1 MNTQDEHLDYILDR
15 CIERIASGES
25 VSSCLA
31 SYPDDREE
39 LEPLLRIAAVTMQA
53 VSAVE
58 PNRVAKARGLRMLND
73 AVAER
78 KARKRSFF
86 GWLQALRPPAAGTL
100 MAKPLLAGVAVLL
113 VASGLAFGAD
123 RAAADSVPGHPLYWM
138 KTGRENLS
146 LMMPKSD
153 AARAQEHARL
163 AKVRSDELGTLVRM
177 GDIPAAQKHSV
188 TISIHLSRSA
198 ELVGVTMSTNPIEM
212 PARMGAGAQDNDIA
226 QLKLLLARDWQYTKS
241 LLEQQISR
249 LPLEQQ
255 SALRD
260 TMMRQDLNYRM
271 IIAML
276 DMAGAPGL
284 TPFWITQPPGGRQP

>member
-53 VSAVE
+53 VSAVK
-58 PNRVAKARGLRMLND
+58 PNQVAKARGLRMLND

-78 KARKRSFF
+78 TTRRRSFF
-86 GWLQALRPPAAGTL
+86 GWLAALRPPAAGSL
-100 MAKPLLAGVAVLL
+100 VAKPLLAGFAVLVVL
-113 VASGLAFGAD
+113 SGLAFGAD
-123 RAAADSVPGHPLYWM
+123 RAAADSVPGEPLYWV
-138 KTGRENLS
+138 KTSRENLS

-153 AARAQEHARL
+153 GARAQEHARL
-163 AKVRSDELGTLVRM
+163 AKVRSDEMGRLVRM
-177 GDIPAAQKHSV
+177 GDIPAAQRHSV
-188 TISIHLSRSA
+188 TISLHLSRSA

-212 PARMGAGAQDNDIA
+212 PARMGATDHDSDIA
-226 QLKLLLARDWQYTKS
+226 QLKLLLARDWQYTKA
-241 LLEQQISR
+241 LLEQQISQ
-249 LPLEQQ
+249 LPLQQQ

>member
-1 MNTQDEHLDYILDR
+1 MNTKDEHLDYILDR

-31 SYPDDREE
+31 SYPDEREY
-39 LEPLLRIAAVTMQA
+39 LEPLLRVAAVTMKA

-58 PNRVAKARGLRMLND
+58 PNQVAKARGLRMLNN

-78 KARKRSFF
+78 TTRKRSFF

-100 MAKPLLAGVAVLL
+100 MAKPLLAGVAMLL

-153 AARAQEHARL
+153 AAKAQEHAHL
-163 AKVRSDELGTLVRM
+163 AKVRSDEMGRLVRM

-212 PARMGAGAQDNDIA
+212 PARMGATAQENDIA

-241 LLEQQISR
+241 VLEQQISQ

-255 SALRD
+255 SALRE
-260 TMMRQDLNYRM
+260 TMLRQDLNYRFL
-271 IIAML
+271 IAIL
-276 DMAGAPGL
+276 DMGGAPGL
-284 TPFWITQPPGGRQP
+284 PPFWITQPPGGRQP

>member
-39 LEPLLRIAAVTMQA
+39 LEPLLRVAAVTVRA

-58 PNRVAKARGLRMLND
+58 ANQVAKARGLRMLND
-73 AVAER
+73 AVADR
-78 KARKRSFF
+78 TARRRSFF
-86 GWLQALRPPAAGTL
+86 GWLTALRPPAAGSL
-100 MAKPLLAGVAVLL
+100 VAKPLLAGVAVLL
-113 VASGLAFGAD
+113 VVSGLAFGAD
-123 RAAADSVPGHPLYWM
+123 RAAADSVPGDPLYWV
-138 KTGRENLS
+138 KTSRENIS

-163 AKVRSDELGTLVRM
+163 AKERSDETGRLVRM
-177 GDIPAAQKHSV
+177 GDIPAAQRHSV

-212 PARMGAGAQDNDIA
+212 PARMGPSARENDIE
-226 QLKLLLARDWQYTKS
+226 QLRLLLARDWQATKS
-241 LLEQQISR
+241 LLEQQIST
-249 LPLEQQ
+249 LPQDQQ
-255 SALRD
+255 SALRG
-260 TMMRQDLNYRM
+260 MMLRQDLNYRYL
-271 IIAML
+271 IAML
-276 DMAGAPGL
+276 DMAGAPGWP
-284 TPFWITQPPGGRQP
+284 PFWITEPPRSRQ

>member
-58 PNRVAKARGLRMLND
+58 PNQVAKARGLRMLNE

-78 KARKRSFF
+78 TAKKHSFF
-86 GWLQALRPPAAGTL
+86 GWLTSWRLKPSRML
-100 MAKPLLAGVAVLL
+100 VAKPLLAGVAVLL
-113 VASGLAFGAD
+113 VGSGLAFGAD
-123 RAAADSVPGHPLYWM
+123 RAAADSVPGDPLYWV
-138 KTGRENLS
+138 KTSRENIS

-163 AKVRSDELGTLVRM
+163 AKVRSDEMGRLVRM
-177 GDIPAAQKHSV
+177 GDIPAAQRHSV
-188 TISIHLSRSA
+188 TISLHLSRSA
-198 ELVGVTMSTNPIEM
+198 ELVGVTMSTNPVEM
-212 PARMGAGAQDNDIA
+212 PARMGAEARDNDIA

-241 LLEQQISR
+241 LLEQQISQ

-255 SALRD
+255 SALRE
-260 TMMRQDLNYRM
+260 TMLRQDLNYRM

-284 TPFWITQPPGGRQP
+284 HPFWITQPPGGR

>member
-1 MNTQDEHLDYILDR
+1 MNTKDEHLDYILDR

-31 SYPDDREE
+31 SYPDEREY
-39 LEPLLRIAAVTMQA
+39 LEPLLRVAAVTMKA

-58 PNRVAKARGLRMLND
+58 PNQVAKARGLRMLNN

-78 KARKRSFF
+78 TTRKRSFF
-86 GWLQALRPPAAGTL
+86 GWPQALRPPAAGTL

-153 AARAQEHARL
+153 AAKAQEHAHL
-163 AKVRSDELGTLVRM
+163 AKVRSDEMGRLVRM

-212 PARMGAGAQDNDIA
+212 PARMGATAQENDIA

-241 LLEQQISR
+241 VLEQQISQ

-255 SALRD
+255 SALRE
-260 TMMRQDLNYRM
+260 TMLRQDLNYRFL
-271 IIAML
+271 IAIL
-276 DMAGAPGL
+276 DMGGAPGL
-284 TPFWITQPPGGRQP
+284 PPFWITQPPGGRQP